1 MMIRVKMSESEA
13 GNEGSIVAGIIWM
26 FVISILLFWLPLIG
40 PLVAGF
46 VGGKK
51 AGGIGAGLM
60 AVFLPAI
67 VFGVALFFLASSMT
81 GIPIIGAIASV
92 SGILLSLINVGP
104 LLVGAIIGG
113 AMA

>member
-1 MMIRVKMSESEA
+1 MAEA
-13 GNEGSIVAGIIWM
+13 ENEGSILAGIIWM
-26 FVISILLFWLPLIG
+26 FVISLLLFWLPLIG

-60 AVFLPAI
+60 AVFLPGI
-67 VFGVALFFLASSMT
+67 VLGAGLFFLASSLT
-81 GIPIIGAIASV
+81 GIPILGAVAAAG
-92 SGILLSLINVGP
+92 GIVLSLVGVGP

>member
-1 MMIRVKMSESEA
+1 MLFRS
-13 GNEGSIVAGIIWM
+13 EGSILAGIIWM
-26 FVISILLFWLPLIG
+26 FVISLLLFWLPLIG

-60 AVFLPAI
+60 AVFLPGI
-67 VFGVALFFLASSMT
+67 VLGIALFFLASSLT
-81 GIPIIGAIASV
+81 GIPILGAIAATG
-92 SGILLSLINVGP
+92 GIVLSLVGVGP